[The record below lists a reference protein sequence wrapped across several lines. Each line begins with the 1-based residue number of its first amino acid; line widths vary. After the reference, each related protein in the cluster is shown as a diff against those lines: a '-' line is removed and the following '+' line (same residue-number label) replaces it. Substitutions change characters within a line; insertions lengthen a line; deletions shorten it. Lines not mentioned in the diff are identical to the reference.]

1 MSNTALRNDRIDL
14 LRGVSICAV
23 LLLHYALA
31 YGTDLFPLRRLI
43 GQRATE
49 ALFLNGNYGVT
60 MFFVVSGYLITSMS
74 VARWGSLATIQSLRF
89 YQYRFGRIVPCLALA
104 VAIIVSLGFF
114 QVPYFT
120 NEIHGHP
127 LPASSF
133 GLATL
138 SIFTFWHNRL
148 MQSWGWFNYCLN
160 IYWSLSVEEVFYLAL
175 PLVALLLRRNWL
187 IVLLCVA
194 LIPVGPI
201 YRAAHA
207 ADELYFECGYFA
219 CFDAIAMGCLVALAR
234 GNTQSLGRLL
244 PYIRAISGLGLATAF
259 LIGIDGHE
267 AFGFTAVAACTATYI
282 WACTGVDVSTPLGA
296 LARPLLWMGRHSYEL
311 YLFHIIVLALMR
323 QLLHLEQLNSATWFL
338 WLAAF
343 LGASAS
349 VSALVSRQVSEPANA
364 AIRRWRLGTSMNPF
378 ARNVN

>member
-1 MSNTALRNDRIDL
+1 MSNVAIRNSRIDL

-23 LLLHYALA
+23 LLLHYGLA

-60 MFFVVSGYLITSMS
+60 MFFVVSGYLITSIS
-74 VARWGSLATIQSLRF
+74 VARWGSLAIIQLRRF
-89 YQYRFGRIVPCLALA
+89 YQYRFGRIIPCLVLA
-104 VAIIVSLGFF
+104 VAIIVSLGLF
-114 QVPYFT
+114 QVPYFS

-127 LPASSF
+127 LPPSSF

-138 SIFTFWHNRL
+138 SVFTFWHNRL

-175 PLVALLLRRNWL
+175 PLVALLLRRNGL
-187 IVLLCVA
+187 IVLLCVV
-194 LIPVGPI
+194 LILLGPL
-201 YRAAHA
+201 YRAAHS

-219 CFDAIAMGCLVALAR
+219 CFDAIATGCLVALAR
-234 GNTQSLGRLL
+234 RATQSPGRLL
-244 PYIRAISGLGLATAF
+244 PYIRAIAGLGLATAF
-259 LIGIDGHE
+259 LIGIEGHE
-267 AFGFTAVAACTATYI
+267 AFGFTAVAVCTAIYI
-282 WACTGVDVSTPLGA
+282 WGCAGVDASTPLRA
-296 LARPLLWMGRHSYEL
+296 WARPLLWMGRHSYEL

-323 QLLHLEQLNSATWFL
+323 GIINLKQLNSATWCL
-338 WLAAF
+338 GLIVF

-349 VSALVSRQVSEPANA
+349 GSALISRYVAEPANA
-364 AIRRWRLGTSMNPF
+364 AIRRWRLVP
-378 ARNVN
+378 R